1 MSNASNTRLN
11 ADSGKPT
18 SLPRNDAMQGKW
30 KQVLGEAK
38 LTWGKLT
45 DDELLQLDGHADKL
59 TGLVQERYAL
69 TRDAAAIERAPGVVL
84 PGVGAFAACM
94 DNLREYGLVDV
105 VRRVIERGT
114 PFLGICLGLQLL
126 FEESEEFGPVQ
137 GLGVLRGR
145 CVRFRERDDPEFRV
159 PHMGW
164 NQIVKRQS
172 PAELDGIDDGSFVY
186 FVHSYYVEP
195 RDPALIATV
204 TDYGGEFVSS
214 IARDNLFACQFHPE
228 KSQRIGL
235 RILRNFGA
243 RVVPSE
249 RAA

>member
-1 MSNASNTRLN
+1 MTTIAIIDYGMGNLRSVQKGFAQVGVV
-11 ADSGKPT
+11 AD
-18 SLPRNDAMQGKW
+18 
-30 KQVLGEAK
+30 V
-38 LTWGKLT
+38 
-45 DDELLQLDGHADKL
+45 
-59 TGLVQERYAL
+59 
-69 TRDAAAIERAPGVVL
+69 TRDVAAIERAAGVVL
-84 PGVGAFAACM
+84 PGVGAFGACM

-105 VRRVIERGT
+105 VRRVVERGT

-137 GLGVLRGR
+137 GLGLLRGR
-145 CVRFRERDDPEFRV
+145 CVRFRDRDDPDFRV

-164 NQIVKRQS
+164 NQIRKRQA
-172 PAELDGIDDGSFVY
+172 PPELAGVEDGASVY

-235 RILRNFGA
+235 RILHNFGA
-243 RVVPSE
+243 HVFGAE